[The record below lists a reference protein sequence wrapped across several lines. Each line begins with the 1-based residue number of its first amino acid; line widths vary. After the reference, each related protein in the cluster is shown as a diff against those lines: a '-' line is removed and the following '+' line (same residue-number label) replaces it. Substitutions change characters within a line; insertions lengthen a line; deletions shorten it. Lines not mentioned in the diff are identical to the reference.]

1 MNILYGNNRG
11 KKKLYESFLDD
22 VNEKIVDD
30 LPEDLPPDDAEDIS
44 EGYWLKEDIDPRTE
58 EEIHQIYQDMNEVTR
73 NQKDIAR
80 AVSNINDF
88 INDYR
93 KRKYSKYESVNPDD
107 ETKLNECGEYEPIA
121 EDTIKQ
127 DGKWVNKGKE
137 GTHGEFKTKKEADA
151 QRKAMFARGYKE
163 GINEG
168 ATKDPTGLGAELE
181 EIEDLYNEFG
191 PEGFYKVKFSNF
203 LKEFPLFGNEVILA
217 FIKEMEIRSPEEMKD
232 EETLEADWATG
243 ELIIKEDWPCILD
256 GAHRMVNGRGKNNKH
271 NVQWEKIWK
280 NYYKSYDESFNK

>member
-1 MNILYGNNRG
+1 MKQKYSYTILNNSLLTENLIKIENKVNR
-11 KKKLYESFLDD
+11 LFESD
-22 VNEKIVDD
+22 
-30 LPEDLPPDDAEDIS
+30 S
-44 EGYWLKEDIDPRTE
+44 
-58 EEIHQIYQDMNEVTR
+58 
-73 NQKDIAR
+73 
-80 AVSNINDF
+80 NDF
-88 INDYR
+88 SQYL
-93 KRKYSKYESVNPDD
+93 EV
-107 ETKLNECGEYEPIA
+107 
-121 EDTIKQ
+121 IKQ
-127 DGKWVNKGKE
+127 AELTGDIKLDENFNGILNK
-137 GTHGEFKTKKEADA
+137 
-151 QRKAMFARGYKE
+151 GYKE

-168 ATKDPTGLGAELE
+168 ATKDPAGLEAELE

-203 LKEFPLFGNEVILA
+203 LKEFPLFGKEVILA
-217 FIKEMEIRSPEEMKD
+217 FIKEMEIRSPEEMED

>member
-44 EGYWLKEDIDPRTE
+44 ENYWLKESTE
-58 EEIHQIYQDMNEVTR
+58 E
-73 NQKDIAR
+73 
-80 AVSNINDF
+80 F
-88 INDYR
+88 L
-93 KRKYSKYESVNPDD
+93 DD
-107 ETKLNECGEYEPIA
+107 ETNLNECGEYGPIA
-121 EDTIKQ
+121 EDTVKQ
-127 DGKWVNKGKE
+127 GDKWVNKGKE

-203 LKEFPLFGNEVILA
+203 LKEFPLFGKEVILA
-217 FIKEMEIRSPEEMKD
+217 FIKEMEIRSPEEMED

-256 GAHRMVNGRGKNNKH
+256 GARRMVNGRGKNNKH